1 VAAVLPGRTVA
12 DVATHY
18 DDLEVDVGSI
28 EAGFVPFPRYGGCG
42 GDRRPPLPRRDS
54 SIGLVFRF
62 ALPSTLVVAAD
73 PFSAEAPSVLGVVP
87 QFSVFFNRTALAN
100 ASDMSATTS

>member
-12 DVATHY
+12 NVATHY

-42 GDRRPPLPRRDS
+42 GDRRPPSP
-54 SIGLVFRF
+54 
-62 ALPSTLVVAAD
+62 AAI
-73 PFSAEAPSVLGVVP
+73 PP
-87 QFSVFFNRTALAN
+87 
-100 ASDMSATTS
+100 